1 MEFDKYVLRKKWWQS
16 ASYSIIDANGHQI
29 CTSIQKGFFSSCIEL
44 IDNNQK
50 GFLSIHKK
58 SAGSIDHY
66 FETSN
71 GIVANFIGSWT
82 GGKFNIYPVEGSP
95 ILMQVN
101 MWNNK
106 IDFYIGDKSV
116 GLASAN
122 SYYSEIGCVINR
134 EVEPSI
140 MIASLI
146 TIGHLK
152 ANGYC

>member
-1 MEFDKYVLRKKWWQS
+1 
-16 ASYSIIDANGHQI
+16 
-29 CTSIQKGFFSSCIEL
+29 
-44 IDNNQK
+44 
-50 GFLSIHKK
+50 
-58 SAGSIDHY
+58 
-66 FETSN
+66 
-71 GIVANFIGSWT
+71 
-82 GGKFNIYPVEGSP
+82 
-95 ILMQVN
+95 MQVN

-152 ANGYC
+152 ANCYC